1 MGSHRE
7 VKEYLLESTRIPL
20 GIEGVIEAYK
30 AEPIRCLRA
39 VETLV

>member
-1 MGSHRE
+1 MGSHWE
-7 VKEYLLESTRIPL
+7 VKGHPLESIRIPL
-20 GIEGVIEAYK
+20 GIEGVMEVYK